1 MKKIVVVGGGSAGG
15 MASYTL
21 KKLFPEKEIVTIKSK
36 DIPIVGVGE
45 SLLGHFNQWLALVGL
60 QDESWMKDC
69 NSVYKLSIRF
79 QYFFKKGDGGFHYP
93 FGKPALDNTIAG
105 FNDWQF
111 KKILYPDTPHSNFA
125 ETYFPITSLVNA
137 NTIPSPEMG
146 EKIELSTFNFK
157 QDTSY
162 QVDALEF
169 GKWLLNKFRDDLKG
183 TIIEDTVVDIKTNQ
197 DGIEYLQTKQHGKI
211 TADLFIDCTGFK
223 SLLLGEALKEPF
235 ESYEDILINNSAW
248 AARKPYTDKVKEMKN
263 YTNCTAIEN
272 GWVWEIPLWNRMGT
286 GYVYSDKF
294 VSDEDALKEFQ
305 KHLGRDDLEFKNIKI
320 RVGTYKRH
328 FVKNVCAIGLSSCFI
343 EPLESN
349 GLLSIHEFLSKLV
362 RVLKDRDNVS
372 MFMKDQY
379 NMAVKD
385 QFRYF
390 AEFVAMHY
398 SLTSRNDTEYWRYIL
413 NKDYKLDFYNKKVAS
428 CFQDA
433 AVWSFRDFFFPTV
446 EAGSACIGTGM
457 RYPATDEF
465 ALRYGTYSNDF
476 AELKENWEKQIQFLN
491 DRQKDWDIKASFC
504 YPFEEYH
511 RRFVYNDKSKI
522 KASEQTSDLK

>member
-1 MKKIVVVGGGSAGG
+1 
-15 MASYTL
+15 
-21 KKLFPEKEIVTIKSK
+21 
-36 DIPIVGVGE
+36 
-45 SLLGHFNQWLALVGL
+45 
-60 QDESWMKDC
+60 
-69 NSVYKLSIRF
+69 
-79 QYFFKKGDGGFHYP
+79 
-93 FGKPALDNTIAG
+93 
-105 FNDWQF
+105 
-111 KKILYPDTPHSNFA
+111 
-125 ETYFPITSLVNA
+125 
-137 NTIPSPEMG
+137 
-146 EKIELSTFNFK
+146 
-157 QDTSY
+157 
-162 QVDALEF
+162 
-169 GKWLLNKFRDDLKG
+169 
-183 TIIEDTVVDIKTNQ
+183 
-197 DGIEYLQTKQHGKI
+197 
-211 TADLFIDCTGFK
+211 
-223 SLLLGEALKEPF
+223 
-235 ESYEDILINNSAW
+235 
-248 AARKPYTDKVKEMKN
+248 
-263 YTNCTAIEN
+263 
-272 GWVWEIPLWNRMGT
+272 
-286 GYVYSDKF
+286 
-294 VSDEDALKEFQ
+294 
-305 KHLGRDDLEFKNIKI
+305 
-320 RVGTYKRH
+320 
-328 FVKNVCAIGLSSCFI
+328 
-343 EPLESN
+343 
-349 GLLSIHEFLSKLV
+349 
-362 RVLKDRDNVS
+362 